1 MKPASL
7 LTLLAATA
15 LVSGCTSLGE
25 VPDRRL
31 ASAVLSQ
38 ANGSPAG
45 TVIVTAAGDK
55 VTIAIAVVGL
65 PKGPHGMHLHT
76 VGKCEAPGFTSAGPH
91 LNPHSAKHGTANPA
105 GSHLGDLPNIT
116 ANSLGAG
123 AVSAA
128 LPGTRAELEAALFD
142 ADGTAVVVHADAD
155 DYRTDPSGNS
165 GTRIACGVLKRD

>member
-1 MKPASL
+1 MKPL
-7 LTLLAATA
+7 FPFTLIAATA
-15 LVSGCTSLGE
+15 LVSACTSLGE

-31 ASAVLSQ
+31 ASATLSQ

-55 VTIAIAVVGL
+55 VRIAIAVVGL
-65 PKGPHGMHLHT
+65 PQGPHGMHLHT

-91 LNPHSAKHGTANPA
+91 LNPHSAQHGTANPA

-116 ANSLGAG
+116 ASSLGAG
-123 AVSAA
+123 AISAT
-128 LPGTRAELEAALFD
+128 LPGTRADLEAALFD

-165 GTRIACGVLKRD
+165 GMRIACGVLKRG